1 MPMQLIFI
9 SNVHVHAPG
18 IVGYEPRVVT
28 TVPPWAGHWPWVWR
42 LHGET
47 ETLSTTPALAPTIQ
61 HCRYTRLHRLGHWQ
75 IFLNVFFDNIFAIEN
90 ETSTYEHLNRYLQL
104 NI

>member
-1 MPMQLIFI
+1 MLMQLIFI

-18 IVGYEPRVVT
+18 MVGYEPRVVT

-61 HCRYTRLHRLGHWQ
+61 SLARIGLDIGKHFKMY
-75 IFLNVFFDNIFAIEN
+75 FF
-90 ETSTYEHLNRYLQL
+90 
-104 NI
+104 

>member
-1 MPMQLIFI
+1 MLMQLIFI

-18 IVGYEPRVVT
+18 IVGYEPGVVT

-47 ETLSTTPALAPTIQ
+47 RNAQYNPGTGTNNTALP
-61 HCRYTRLHRLGHWQ
+61 LHSP
-75 IFLNVFFDNIFAIEN
+75 V
-90 ETSTYEHLNRYLQL
+90 
-104 NI
+104 

>member
-1 MPMQLIFI
+1 MLMQLIFI

-18 IVGYEPRVVT
+18 LVGYEPRVVT

-47 ETLSTTPALAPTIQ
+47 RHAQYNPGTCTNNTALPLPS
-61 HCRYTRLHRLGHWQ
+61 LHRLGHWQ
-75 IFLNVFFDNIFAIEN
+75 TFQNVFFDNIFAIEN
-90 ETSTYEHLNRYLQL
+90 ETSTYEHMKDFFLVVV
-104 NI
+104 